1 MDCPKCNAEMKEHTL
16 STLSG
21 GVTVDRCTNCKGI
34 WFDIGEAEQLKE
46 KWMSDFIDSGDPGV
60 GREHNKIRDIDCPR
74 CGRKMELLNDPV
86 QKHIQYEGCADHG
99 MYFDAG
105 EFTDYKY
112 ETLMDIF
119 RDFVFAIKGSNA

>member
-1 MDCPKCNAEMKEHTL
+1 MDCPKCHSEMEEHTL

-21 GVTVDRCTNCKGI
+21 GVTVDRCSQCRGM
-34 WFDIGEAEQLKE
+34 WFDIGEAELLKG
-46 KWMSDFIDSGDPGV
+46 KWMSDYIDDGDPLV
-60 GREHNKIRDIDCPR
+60 GKANNDIRDIDCPR
-74 CGRKMELLNDPV
+74 CGKQMAQLSDPV
-86 QKHIQYEGCADHG
+86 QKHIQYEACDEHG

-119 RDFVFAIKGSNA
+119 RDFVFAVRKNK